1 MGALVANRPT
11 IASTSRRETAS
22 TKLETWSSLGA
33 RPGKFRVSLVM
44 KAGDDDGVVWLY
56 PIPHPIRET
65 LDVASA
71 RIIYDLAM
79 R

>member
-1 MGALVANRPT
+1 MLWGPIDPRLPQQAAP
-11 IASTSRRETAS
+11 ATAS

-33 RPGKFRVSLVM
+33 RPSKFRVSLVM
-44 KAGDDDGVVWLY
+44 KAGDDDGFVRLN